1 MHESVALLIAARAG
15 LVEHEDDALAVV
27 ADLRRR
33 FGVDEDAATAV
44 VTAAQLLE
52 ASPRP
57 ASDFSADVD
66 LTRPAPR

>member
-1 MHESVALLIAARAG
+1 MHDSVALLIAARAG

-33 FGVDEDAATAV
+33 FGVDQDAASAV

-52 ASPRP
+52 ASPRS
-57 ASDFSADVD
+57 AADISADVD